1 MLFARIRR
9 RPGRLTQTYTAVH
22 TSGMSTAEKRLL
34 TAAEYLAIESAAE
47 IRHEFLDGEM
57 FAMSGGSLWHN
68 LIKDNFARAVANRL
82 SGGTCR
88 VVTSDQRLKVDA
100 TGLYTYPDVLVF
112 CGPPQMEDGVH
123 HTLTNPVLVAEVLS
137 DSTEKYDRGIKFGH
151 YRRLETLQEYLLI
164 AQDRFSVELFT
175 RQGNGSGAAGSDS
188 WLLSAASEREA
199 EVRLAS
205 LGIAVPLAEIYEG
218 VEFPPAAPAR

>member
-1 MLFARIRR
+1 
-9 RPGRLTQTYTAVH
+9 
-22 TSGMSTAEKRLL
+22 MSTAQKRRL
-34 TAAEYLAIESAAE
+34 TAAEYLAIESTAE

-112 CGPPQMEDGVH
+112 CGPPVMEDGVH
-123 HTLTNPVLVAEVLS
+123 HTLTNAILVAEVLS
-137 DSTEKYDRGIKFGH
+137 DLTEKYDRGIKFGH
-151 YRRLETLQEYLLI
+151 YRRLDTLQEYRLI
-164 AQDRFSVELFT
+164 AQDRFSVEVFQ
-175 RQGNGSGAAGSDS
+175 RQDAGSNA
-188 WLLSAASEREA
+188 WLLSAAAEREA
-199 EVRLAS
+199 EVRLSS
-205 LGIAVPLAEIYEG
+205 LGITVPLTEIYAG
-218 VEFPPAAPAR
+218 VEFPPEPPAR

>member
-1 MLFARIRR
+1 
-9 RPGRLTQTYTAVH
+9 
-22 TSGMSTAEKRLL
+22 MSTAEKRRL
-34 TAAEYLAIESAAE
+34 TAAEYLAIESTSE

-112 CGPPQMEDGVH
+112 CGPPVMEDGVH
-123 HTLTNPVLVAEVLS
+123 HTLTNASLVAEVLS
-137 DSTEKYDRGIKFGH
+137 NSTEKYDRGIKFSH
-151 YRRLETLQEYLLI
+151 YRRLDTLQEYLLI
-164 AQDRFSVELFT
+164 AQDRFSVEVFQ
-175 RQGNGSGAAGSDS
+175 RQHAGSSSAGNDA
-188 WLLSAASEREA
+188 WLLSAAAEREA
-199 EVRLAS
+199 EVRLSS
-205 LGIAVPLAEIYEG
+205 LGITVPLAEIYAG
-218 VEFPPAAPAR
+218 VEFPSELPAR

>member
-1 MLFARIRR
+1 
-9 RPGRLTQTYTAVH
+9 
-22 TSGMSTAEKRLL
+22 MSTAEKRRL
-34 TAAEYLAIESAAE
+34 TAAEYLAIESTSE

-112 CGPPQMEDGVH
+112 CGPPVMEDGVH
-123 HTLTNPVLVAEVLS
+123 HTLTNASLVAEVLS
-137 DSTEKYDRGIKFGH
+137 NSTEKYDRGIKFSH
-151 YRRLETLQEYLLI
+151 YRRLDTLQEYLLI
-164 AQDRFSVELFT
+164 AQDRFSVEVFQ
-175 RQGNGSGAAGSDS
+175 RQDAGSSSAGSDA
-188 WLLSAASEREA
+188 WLLSAAAEREA
-199 EVRLAS
+199 EVRRSS
-205 LGIAVPLAEIYEG
+205 LGITVPLAEIYAG
-218 VEFPPAAPAR
+218 VEFPPEPPAR

>member
-1 MLFARIRR
+1 
-9 RPGRLTQTYTAVH
+9 
-22 TSGMSTAEKRLL
+22 MSTAEKRRL
-34 TAAEYLAIESAAE
+34 TAAEYLAIESTSE

-112 CGPPQMEDGVH
+112 CGPPVMEDGVH
-123 HTLTNPVLVAEVLS
+123 HTLTNASLVAEVLS
-137 DSTEKYDRGIKFGH
+137 NSTEKYDRGIKFSH
-151 YRRLETLQEYLLI
+151 YRRLDTLQEYLLI
-164 AQDRFSVELFT
+164 AQDRFSVEVFQ
-175 RQGNGSGAAGSDS
+175 RQDAGSSSAGSDA
-188 WLLSAASEREA
+188 WLLSAAAEREA
-199 EVRLAS
+199 EVRLSS
-205 LGIAVPLAEIYEG
+205 LGITVPLAEIYAG
-218 VEFPPAAPAR
+218 VEFPPEPQAR

>member
-1 MLFARIRR
+1 
-9 RPGRLTQTYTAVH
+9 
-22 TSGMSTAEKRLL
+22 MSTAEKRRL
-34 TAAEYLAIESAAE
+34 TAAEYLAIESTSE

-112 CGPPQMEDGVH
+112 CGPPVMEDGMH
-123 HTLTNPVLVAEVLS
+123 HTLTNASLVAEVLS
-137 DSTEKYDRGIKFGH
+137 NSTEKYDRGIKFSH
-151 YRRLETLQEYLLI
+151 YRRLDTLQEYLLI
-164 AQDRFSVELFT
+164 AQDRFSVEVFQ
-175 RQGNGSGAAGSDS
+175 RQDAGSSSAGSDA
-188 WLLSAASEREA
+188 WLLSAAAEREA
-199 EVRLAS
+199 EVRLSS
-205 LGIAVPLAEIYEG
+205 LGITVPLAEIYAG
-218 VEFPPAAPAR
+218 VEFPPEPPAR

>member
-1 MLFARIRR
+1 
-9 RPGRLTQTYTAVH
+9 
-22 TSGMSTAEKRLL
+22 MSTAEKRRL
-34 TAAEYLAIESAAE
+34 TAAEYLAIESTSE

-112 CGPPQMEDGVH
+112 CGPPVMEDGVH
-123 HTLTNPVLVAEVLS
+123 HTLTNASLVAEVLS
-137 DSTEKYDRGIKFGH
+137 NSTEKYDRGIKFSH
-151 YRRLETLQEYLLI
+151 YRRLDTLQEYLLI
-164 AQDRFSVELFT
+164 AQDRFSVEVFQ
-175 RQGNGSGAAGSDS
+175 RQDAGSSSAGSDA
-188 WLLSAASEREA
+188 WLLSAAAEREA
-199 EVRLAS
+199 EVRLSS
-205 LGIAVPLAEIYEG
+205 LGITVPLAEIYAG
-218 VEFPPAAPAR
+218 VEFPPEPPAR

>member
-1 MLFARIRR
+1 
-9 RPGRLTQTYTAVH
+9 
-22 TSGMSTAEKRLL
+22 MSTAEKRRL
-34 TAAEYLAIESAAE
+34 TAAEYLAIESTGE

-82 SGGTCR
+82 AGGTCR

-112 CGPPQMEDGVH
+112 CGPPVMEDGVH
-123 HTLTNPVLVAEVLS
+123 HTLTNAILVAEVLS

-151 YRRLETLQEYLLI
+151 YRRLDTLQEYLLI
-164 AQDRFSVELFT
+164 AQDRFSVEVFQ
-175 RQGNGSGAAGSDS
+175 RQDAGSNAGSDA
-188 WLLSAASEREA
+188 WLLSAAAEREA
-199 EVRLAS
+199 EVRLSS
-205 LGIAVPLAEIYEG
+205 LGITVPLTEIYAG
-218 VEFPPAAPAR
+218 VEFPPEPPAR

>member
-1 MLFARIRR
+1 M
-9 RPGRLTQTYTAVH
+9 P
-22 TSGMSTAEKRLL
+22 TAEKRRL
-34 TAAEYLAIESAAE
+34 TAAEYLAIESTSE

-112 CGPPQMEDGVH
+112 CGPPVMEDGVH
-123 HTLTNPVLVAEVLS
+123 HTLTNASLVAEVLS
-137 DSTEKYDRGIKFGH
+137 NSTEKYDRGLKFSH
-151 YRRLETLQEYLLI
+151 YRRLDTLQEYLLI
-164 AQDRFSVELFT
+164 AQDRFSVEVFQ
-175 RQGNGSGAAGSDS
+175 RQDAGSSSAGSDA
-188 WLLSAASEREA
+188 WLLSAAAEREA
-199 EVRLAS
+199 EVRLSS
-205 LGIAVPLAEIYEG
+205 LGITVPLAEIYAG
-218 VEFPPAAPAR
+218 VEFPPEPPAR

>member
-1 MLFARIRR
+1 MLFARIRQR
-9 RPGRLTQTYTAVH
+9 AGRLTETCTDEL
-22 TSGMSTAEKRLL
+22 TSGMSAAEKRLL

-47 IRHEFLDGEM
+47 IRHEFFDGEM

-68 LIKDNFARAVANRL
+68 LIKNNFCHAICNRL

-112 CGPPQMEDGVH
+112 CGPPQMEDSVH

-164 AQDRFSVELFT
+164 AQDRFSVEVFA
-175 RQGNGSGAAGSDS
+175 RQGNGSDAAGSDS

-205 LGIAVPLAEIYEG
+205 LGIAVPLVEIYEG
-218 VEFPPAAPAR
+218 VEFPPVAPAR

>member
-1 MLFARIRR
+1 M
-9 RPGRLTQTYTAVH
+9 P
-22 TSGMSTAEKRLL
+22 TAEKRRL
-34 TAAEYLAIESAAE
+34 TAAEYLAIESTSE

-112 CGPPQMEDGVH
+112 CGPPVMEDGVH
-123 HTLTNPVLVAEVLS
+123 HTLTNASLVAEVLS
-137 DSTEKYDRGIKFGH
+137 NSTEKYDRGIKFSH
-151 YRRLETLQEYLLI
+151 YRRLDTLQEYLLI
-164 AQDRFSVELFT
+164 AQDRFSVEVFQ
-175 RQGNGSGAAGSDS
+175 RQDAGSSSAGSDA
-188 WLLSAASEREA
+188 WLLSAAAEREA
-199 EVRLAS
+199 EVRLS
-205 LGIAVPLAEIYEG
+205 LGITVPLAEIYAG
-218 VEFPPAAPAR
+218 VEFPPEPQAR

>member
-1 MLFARIRR
+1 
-9 RPGRLTQTYTAVH
+9 
-22 TSGMSTAEKRLL
+22 MSTAEKRRL
-34 TAAEYLAIESAAE
+34 TAAEYLAIESTSE

-112 CGPPQMEDGVH
+112 CGPPVMEDGVH
-123 HTLTNPVLVAEVLS
+123 HTLTNASLVAEVLS
-137 DSTEKYDRGIKFGH
+137 DSTEKYDRGIKFSH
-151 YRRLETLQEYLLI
+151 YRRLDTLQEYLLI
-164 AQDRFSVELFT
+164 AQDRFSVEVFQ
-175 RQGNGSGAAGSDS
+175 RQGDGSDA
-188 WLLSAASEREA
+188 WLLSAAAEREA
-199 EVRLAS
+199 EVRLSS
-205 LGIAVPLAEIYEG
+205 LGIAVPLAEIYAG
-218 VEFPPAAPAR
+218 VEFPPEPPAR

>member
-1 MLFARIRR
+1 M
-9 RPGRLTQTYTAVH
+9 P
-22 TSGMSTAEKRLL
+22 TAEKRRL
-34 TAAEYLAIESAAE
+34 TAAEYLAIESTSE

-112 CGPPQMEDGVH
+112 CGPPVMEDGVH
-123 HTLTNPVLVAEVLS
+123 HTLTNASLVAEVLS
-137 DSTEKYDRGIKFGH
+137 NSTEKYDRGIKFSH
-151 YRRLETLQEYLLI
+151 YRRLDTLQEYLLI
-164 AQDRFSVELFT
+164 AQDRFSVEVFQ
-175 RQGNGSGAAGSDS
+175 RQDAGSSSAGSDA
-188 WLLSAASEREA
+188 WLLSAAAEREA
-199 EVRLAS
+199 EVRLSS
-205 LGIAVPLAEIYEG
+205 LGITVPLAEIYAG
-218 VEFPPAAPAR
+218 VEFPPEPPAR